1 MTVSQIV
8 RGQLLQPGLWRFA
21 AWLLLALAEMMAV
34 SYLFEINATGSP
46 YGNPIFYATAFV
58 RLMLIA
64 VPVFAF
70 LAWPRRQAI
79 FDRWLQAQAEHN
91 SRRAL
96 AINIAIFAVLAVCSA
111 YVTAEAARRGSP
123 PRELLLPYLGLVA
136 VTGLSLVRVDVPLS
150 ALFAI
155 GWSERWRI
163 LVAVIAGMTMIR
175 VADDVISLVW
185 PVLADATLK
194 LSAGMVALIIPGVE
208 VNTLER
214 SIAAGGFKVIIDHSC
229 SGYEGLALV
238 AGFVSIY
245 LWTFRREL
253 RFPAAF
259 LLYPLGLVSI
269 WLLNSVRIAVLSL
282 IGITLS
288 PQIAAQGFHSQAGW
302 ISFLLVSIG
311 LMALSHRL
319 GLLSSADAV
328 QTSASRRSAAEI
340 YLVPFIALMAGSI
353 VVAMLAPYDRAA
365 YVIKAGMV
373 AATLVALARYL
384 APLAGRISLG
394 SVAAGGVVGVAW
406 ILTDGKVGQPH
417 TLGAWLAD
425 IGPMLA
431 VGWLLVRGVGS
442 IVLVPIAEELAFR
455 GYLYRR
461 LIDRD
466 FTKVAE
472 TQFSWLALIVS
483 SALFGLLHDRWMAA
497 ALSGV
502 VFALVMVRS
511 GTLRDAVASH
521 ATANATIFLWAI
533 LCQQWSLL

>member
-1 MTVSQIV
+1 MTVAQIV
-8 RGQLLQPGLWRFA
+8 RGQLQQPGAWRFA

-34 SYLFEINATGSP
+34 SYLFEINATGNP
-46 YGNPIFYATAFV
+46 YGNPIFYATALV
-58 RLMLIA
+58 RLLLIA

-79 FDRWLQAQAEHN
+79 FDLWMQHQAEHN

-96 AINIAIFAVLAVCSA
+96 SINIGIFAVLAVASA

-123 PRELLLPYLGLVA
+123 PHELLIPYLGLVA
-136 VTGLSLVRVDVPLS
+136 VTGVSLVRVDVPLR

-163 LVAVIAGMTMIR
+163 LAALIAGAVMIR

-185 PVLADATLK
+185 PILADATLK
-194 LSAGMVALIIPGVE
+194 LSAGMVAVVLPGVE

-245 LWTFRREL
+245 LWTFRKEL
-253 RFPAAF
+253 RFPAA
-259 LLYPLGLVSI
+259 LILYPVGLFSI

-282 IGITLS
+282 IGATLS
-288 PQIAAQGFHSQAGW
+288 SQIAAQGFHSQAGW
-302 ISFLLVSIG
+302 ISFLLVSVG

-319 GLLSSADAV
+319 GLLSTAAAA
-328 QTSASRRSAAEI
+328 QAPAGRRAAAEV
-340 YLVPFIALMAGSI
+340 YLLPFIALMAGSI

-365 YVIKAGMV
+365 YVIKA
-373 AATLVALARYL
+373 ALVAVTLLLLWRHL
-384 APLAGRISLG
+384 APLVGRVALG
-394 SVAAGGVVGVAW
+394 SIAAGAAVGVAW
-406 ILTDGKVGQPH
+406 ILTDGKAGQPH

-425 IGPMLA
+425 LPPLLA
-431 VGWLLVRGVGS
+431 VGWVLARAVGT
-442 IVLVPIAEELAFR
+442 IVLVPVAEELAFR

-461 LIDRD
+461 LVDRD

-472 TQFSWLALIVS
+472 THFSWLALIAS
-483 SALFGLLHDRWMAA
+483 SVLFGVLHDRWLAA

-502 VFALVMVRS
+502 VFALVMVRT
-511 GTLRDAVASH
+511 GTLRDAIAAH
-521 ATANATIFLWAI
+521 ATANAAIFLWAI
-533 LCQQWSLL
+533 AFQQWSLI